1 MIIEDI
7 RTAKGARKE
16 LRRFGIIMA
25 VAFGVIGGL
34 LLWREKEHYIWF
46 LILSGAFLL
55 LGIAVP
61 NLLRPVYKMWMTL
74 AGIMGWFMTRII
86 LIVLFYLVATPIG
99 LLMRLLGKDFLELKL
114 NRSSAVSYWI
124 PREGP
129 RPGVENYN
137 NQF

>member
-7 RTAKGARKE
+7 KSGRKE

-34 LLWREKEHYIWF
+34 LLWRGRGHYFWF
-46 LILSGAFLL
+46 LIPSGLFLL
-55 LGIAVP
+55 LGVAVP
-61 NLLRPVYKMWMTL
+61 NLLRPVYKTWMAM
-74 AGIMGWFMTRII
+74 AGAMGWYMTRLI
-86 LIVLFYLVATPIG
+86 LIALFYLVVTPIG

-114 NRSSAVSYWI
+114 DRSSAVSYWI

-129 RPGVENYN
+129 RPEAENYN

>member
-1 MIIEDI
+1 MTMD
-7 RTAKGARKE
+7 TTSAGSDTKE

-34 LLWREKEHYIWF
+34 LLWRGREHYFWF

-61 NLLRPVYKMWMTL
+61 NLLRPAYKTWMTL

-86 LIVLFYLVATPIG
+86 LIVLFYLVVTPIG

-114 NRSSAVSYWI
+114 DRSSAVSYWI

-129 RPGVENYN
+129 KPEAENYS

>member
-1 MIIEDI
+1 MTMD
-7 RTAKGARKE
+7 TASAGSDRKE

-34 LLWREKEHYIWF
+34 LLWREKGHYFWF
-46 LILSGAFLL
+46 LILSGAFLF

-61 NLLRPVYKMWMTL
+61 NLLRPVYKTWMTL
-74 AGIMGWFMTRII
+74 AGAMGWCMTRII
-86 LIVLFYLVATPIG
+86 LTVLFYLVVTPIG
-99 LLMRLLGKDFLELKL
+99 LLTRLLGKDFLELKL
-114 NRSSAVSYWI
+114 DRSSAVSYWI

-129 RPGVENYN
+129 KPEAEKYN